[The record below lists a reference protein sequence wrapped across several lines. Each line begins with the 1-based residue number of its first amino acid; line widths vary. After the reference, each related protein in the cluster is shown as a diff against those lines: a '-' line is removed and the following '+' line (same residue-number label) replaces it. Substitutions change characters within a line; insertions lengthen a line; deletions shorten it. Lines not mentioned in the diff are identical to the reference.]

1 MIRPFISA
9 ALAAM
14 IAAPIAAQTVDQD
27 VKCAVAS
34 NFFMKEEKD
43 PGGQQLAKAAS
54 FYYLGRLDT
63 RLSVQQLNSA
73 LLAQG
78 RTMKTAELAPTMTT
92 CAARLANKVK
102 ALQASAGP
110 APKPAAPKAPAP
122 KAK

>member
-1 MIRPFISA
+1 MIRSFIAAALMA
-9 ALAAM
+9 ALAA
-14 IAAPIAAQTVDQD
+14 PLGAQTVDQD

-63 RLSVQQLNSA
+63 RLSVQQLNAA

-78 RTMKTAELAPTMTT
+78 RTMKTAELAPTMTA
-92 CAARLANKVK
+92 CASRLANKVK
-102 ALQASAGP
+102 ALQVSAGP
-110 APKPAAPKAPAP
+110 APKPGAPKTPTP